1 MKQSN
6 IYDKY
11 DLEISKPANVTVN
24 YIERKKQIGRF
35 KSQQNIPDM
44 SCGMIHG
51 HNDEVKQCK
60 SNVFKPCEL
69 LN

>member
-11 DLEISKPANVTVN
+11 DLEISKRTNVTVN
-24 YIERKKQIGRF
+24 YIERKNRSGGLNH
-35 KSQQNIPDM
+35 QQNIPDM

-51 HNDEVKQCK
+51 HNDEVKQ
-60 SNVFKPCEL
+60 
-69 LN
+69 